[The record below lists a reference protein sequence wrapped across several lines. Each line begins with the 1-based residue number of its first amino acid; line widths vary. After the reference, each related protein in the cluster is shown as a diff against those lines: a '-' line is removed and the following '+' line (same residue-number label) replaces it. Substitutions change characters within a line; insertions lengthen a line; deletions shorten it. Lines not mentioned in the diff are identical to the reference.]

1 MAFAKILVEVYTH
14 PRFVRAGYDG
24 SGYWMHALAYLR
36 HHESSDGFLSDEV
49 IHVPLAG
56 KRAKCRKLC
65 EKLVAAGLFER
76 VERGYFLLRYAQNN
90 DTKDVIEDNRVAA
103 RKRQAGLQR
112 GKPSRPTE
120 ASSLDG
126 SPALRHGERAPAPST
141 ASLPLREAGEICT
154 SLSTSLSS
162 LKLEGE
168 GECEGAA
175 PPDAPVAV
183 ADGARRALP
192 PSERRLNGSL
202 WIQAFTEGIS
212 QQTGRPCTVG
222 KYFLE
227 TLERIVTHHAPGR
240 AAPAAC
246 AWIREQAIAFAS
258 QWDGRNPPKGLT
270 PDGLERW
277 LNDGRHPPFEK
288 PGRIVQREGST
299 WKAEDFT
306 ERDVTFLQFRKTP
319 KGDA

>member
-1 MAFAKILVEVYTH
+1 MAFAKVLVEVYTH
-14 PRFVRAGYDG
+14 PRFIHAGYDG

-36 HHESSDGFLSDEV
+36 HHESADGFLADRV
-49 IHVPLAG
+49 VHIPLG
-56 KRAKCRKLC
+56 GTRAKCRKLC

-76 VERGYFLLRYAQNN
+76 VEGGYFLLRYAQNN
-90 DTKDVIEDNRVAA
+90 DTKEVIHDNRVAA
-103 RKRQAGLQR
+103 RQRQSGLQR
-112 GKPSRPTE
+112 GKPSRPSE
-120 ASSLDG
+120 SS
-126 SPALRHGERAPAPST
+126 SPDDPPGVLHGERAPSPST
-141 ASLPLREAGEICT
+141 ASLPLRQAGEICT

-162 LKLEGE
+162 LSLKGE
-168 GECEGAA
+168 GESEGTG
-175 PPDAPVAV
+175 PPTAPVAV
-183 ADGARRALP
+183 ADGPRRELP
-192 PSERRLNGSL
+192 PSERRLSGSL
-202 WIQAFTEGIS
+202 WLQAFTEGIS

-246 AWIREQAIAFAS
+246 AWIRDQAIAFAS
-258 QWDGRNPPKGLT
+258 QWDGKNPPKGLT

-277 LNDGRHPPFEK
+277 LNEGRHPPFQK
-288 PGRIVQREGST
+288 PGRIVQREDAS

-306 ERDVTFLQFRKTP
+306 ERDVTFLEFRKTP